1 MSPLYMIADE
11 LEIPFIPHDRKV
23 WFLRTKG
30 GKYYFDFKYNG
41 FIALGW
47 DRLSPGSLFGAGL
60 GREAQKAYVENAY
73 PDEKRHGLILG
84 QMDVFYNRIQAGD
97 MVIIPNEGSK
107 AICIGVIG
115 DLISEVRRQPGEEE
129 YPQCSFRHRRS
140 VAWSKE
146 VYDWQDIYLFR
157 TLRGQQTI
165 SDVTAYANLVFRNL
179 YPVYIFGQGLHL
191 TLQKPSADDL
201 ALVSNLELL
210 ANIAQIADSTAAL
223 YGKERFSSRISVKT
237 AVGSPGFLE
246 MIFPL
251 IPAASISA
259 GVIVYIIKM
268 AIGKATSP
276 DGTVSTGL
284 LAFTDKI
291 NGLLNSRAER
301 QKTRAETEKIKAET
315 EKLHAET
322 EKLKAETELVQA
334 QAAREKLAVRQLER
348 EMEQVAWLPSG
359 KTSEEQK
366 AEDEQ
371 LAVPSRS
378 SVEGY
383 INAVAANGER
393 ICAAAREAGLAYDG
407 EAITRAG

>member
-1 MSPLYMIADE
+1 MS
-11 LEIPFIPHDRKV
+11 
-23 WFLRTKG
+23 LRT
-30 GKYYFDFKYNG
+30 
-41 FIALGW
+41 
-47 DRLSPGSLFGAGL
+47 
-60 GREAQKAYVENAY
+60 
-73 PDEKRHGLILG
+73 
-84 QMDVFYNRIQAGD
+84 
-97 MVIIPNEGSK
+97 
-107 AICIGVIG
+107 
-115 DLISEVRRQPGEEE
+115 
-129 YPQCSFRHRRS
+129 
-140 VAWSKE
+140 
-146 VYDWQDIYLFR
+146 
-157 TLRGQQTI
+157 QTWF
-165 SDVTAYANLVFRNL
+165 SATS
-179 YPVYIFGQGLHL
+179 PVYIFGQGLHL

-251 IPAASISA
+251 IPDASISA

-383 INAVAANGER
+383 ISAVAANGER